1 MFIRLFYFYQME
13 KKDIIILVV
22 VGLVVVLRLY
32 QKKMKKE
39 QGTGGSKDAVGQSP
53 RDSQDIDYEPYSGKK
68 D

>member
-1 MFIRLFYFYQME
+1 ME

-39 QGTGGSKDAVGQSP
+39 QGTGGSKDQAGKSAGN
-53 RDSQDIDYEPYSGKK
+53 SQDIDYEPYSDKK